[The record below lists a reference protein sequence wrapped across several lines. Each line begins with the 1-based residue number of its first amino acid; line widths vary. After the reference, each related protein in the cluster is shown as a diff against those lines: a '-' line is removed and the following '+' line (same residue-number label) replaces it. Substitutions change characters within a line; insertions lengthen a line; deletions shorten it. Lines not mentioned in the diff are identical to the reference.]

1 MEFKLTRRELDVLNI
16 LWESSKPITA
26 KEIVELNPSLSIN
39 TVQSVLKKLLKK
51 GYIEVGDIVYSGTV
65 LARGYTAV
73 LDANEYMAE
82 QLAQG
87 IDSKRF
93 SAEGVMAAFLKY
105 DQNDEKTIEKL
116 EELLKQHRDRI
127 RKE

>member
-1 MEFKLTRRELDVLNI
+1 MESKLTRRELDVLNI
-16 LWESSKPITA
+16 LWENTKPVTA
-26 KEIVELNPSLSIN
+26 KEIVGLNPSLSIN

-87 IDSKRF
+87 IGNKRL
-93 SAEGVMAAFLKY
+93 SVEGIMAALLEY
-105 DQNDEKTIEKL
+105 DQNDEETIEKL
-116 EELLKQHRDRI
+116 EELLKQHRDRL